1 MCRRE
6 VRGPAFMA
14 FLSVI
19 ATIMGL
25 VQGQQPVMS
34 LPLDES
40 NPQQRLRGI
49 RQVNGR
55 RQRKRCTKIEQ
66 TREKSHK
73 GAAKAK
79 EGGGADGMVCPGLWL
94 T

>member
-1 MCRRE
+1 M
-6 VRGPAFMA
+6 
-14 FLSVI
+14 SV
-19 ATIMGL
+19 GYRQL
-25 VQGQQPVMS
+25 GGS
-34 LPLDES
+34 SERS
-40 NPQQRLRGI
+40 FWYGGGGI